1 MFHSYVSLPIIG
13 SVGMPRMPRPAR
25 VLRRC
30 GNQRGKRIM
39 ADETTDVVAG
49 VDELMQRIAHEYD
62 ALPRQLKSVA
72 NYIEQHRA
80 SVMMD
85 RTSDIAASC
94 GVHPSAVVRFAQ
106 RLGFSG
112 FSDLQAV
119 FRQAYAGQGT
129 SATSYQARIRQLIDA
144 KAGKASPDLGGAVA
158 REFIGACRSGLDEL
172 EAGLDDAQF
181 DAAVKMLEQADNIYV
196 IGVRRSFP
204 VASYIVYALQHT
216 RKRVHLVSGLGG
228 MYHEQIRSVK
238 KGDVVMAISF
248 APYGKETQYCLRVA
262 QQHHAKTLV
271 ITDSQLSP
279 LARHADAHLY
289 VKEGSAFA
297 FRSLTSTFC
306 LCQALFIAL
315 AYRLELNVEE
325 STDTG
330 GYDD

>member
-1 MFHSYVSLPIIG
+1 
-13 SVGMPRMPRPAR
+13 
-25 VLRRC
+25 
-30 GNQRGKRIM
+30 M
-39 ADETTDVVAG
+39 ADETSEALAG
-49 VDELMQRIAHEYD
+49 VDELMQRVAQDYE

-72 NYIEQHRA
+72 TYIEQHRA

-106 RLGFSG
+106 RFGFSG

-119 FRQAYAGQGT
+119 FRQAYGAQGN
-129 SATSYQARIRQLIDA
+129 SATSYQQRIRELINT
-144 KAGKASPDLGGAVA
+144 KEASPDMGGAVA

-172 EAGLDDAQF
+172 EAGLDGAQF
-181 DAAVKMLEQADNIYV
+181 DAAVQMLEAADNIYV

-238 KGDVVMAISF
+238 KGDVVIAISF

-262 QQHHAKTLV
+262 QEHHAKTIV

-279 LARHADAHLY
+279 LARHASAQLY

>member
-1 MFHSYVSLPIIG
+1 MQEEANTEIENI
-13 SVGMPRMPRPAR
+13 
-25 VLRRC
+25 
-30 GNQRGKRIM
+30 
-39 ADETTDVVAG
+39 
-49 VDELMQRIAHEYD
+49 DELMQRITAAYD

-72 NYIEQHRA
+72 TYIEQHRQN
-80 SVMMD
+80 VMMD
-85 RTSDIAASC
+85 RTSDIASAC

-106 RLGFSG
+106 RFGFSG

-119 FRQAYAGQGT
+119 FRQAYTGQ
-129 SATSYQARIRQLIDA
+129 SASAQSYQQRIRKLIDD
-144 KAGKASPDLGGAVA
+144 KPGKLSGVSVA
-158 REFIGACRSGLDEL
+158 REFIAASRHGLEEL

-181 DAAVKMLEQADNIYV
+181 ETAVKMLQQAENIYV

-216 RKRVHLVSGLGG
+216 KKRVHLVSGFGG
-228 MYHEQIRSVK
+228 MYREQIRSVR
-238 KGDVVMAISF
+238 KGDVVIAISF
-248 APYGKETQYCLRVA
+248 APYGKETQHCLRAA
-262 QQHHAKTLV
+262 QHNGARTLV

-279 LARHADAHLY
+279 LARHASANLF

-297 FRSLTSTFC
+297 FRSLTSTIC

-325 STDTG
+325 SRETG